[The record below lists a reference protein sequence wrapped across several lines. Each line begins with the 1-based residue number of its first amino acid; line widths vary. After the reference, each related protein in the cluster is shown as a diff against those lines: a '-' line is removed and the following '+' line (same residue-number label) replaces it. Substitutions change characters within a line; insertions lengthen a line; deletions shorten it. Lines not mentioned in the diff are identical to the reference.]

1 MCSLRGV
8 TAECDSLLN
17 AFFLREKRELVC
29 FDAAE
34 RGGVTNFASVFVA
47 TLNEM
52 ACGQKKGG
60 EQIMY
65 HLIFFYAIFSLGRSK
80 NNAIA

>member
-34 RGGVTNFASVFVA
+34 QGGVTNFASVFEA
-47 TLNEM
+47 ALNEM
-52 ACGQKKGG
+52 VFGQKKGG
-60 EQIMY
+60 
-65 HLIFFYAIFSLGRSK
+65 
-80 NNAIA
+80 